1 MRHGKH
7 PRTHSGVEHCGQD
20 ASLHKTARS
29 TEFFLAVEASPY
41 PPFIRPRSN
50 RRQPSKS
57 MRRLPISVGCAAL
70 PAFPLHPLKADIRI
84 IAGVHRCRPNADSC
98 TAAIDPYSMIY
109 HGRSGCRER

>member
-41 PPFIRPRSN
+41 PPSFGR
-50 RRQPSKS
+50 
-57 MRRLPISVGCAAL
+57 
-70 PAFPLHPLKADIRI
+70 
-84 IAGVHRCRPNADSC
+84 
-98 TAAIDPYSMIY
+98 AAIDASQA
-109 HGRSGCRER
+109 SL